1 MRNFVS
7 IAFILYT
14 GLAVAQQNSLQNLY
28 LFDMVYVN
36 PAFAGHNQHLATSAV
51 LRKQWV
57 GFNGA
62 PETFKLAIH
71 SPLKNDNLGL
81 GLQAGYE
88 RIGTRTVTSVAALFA
103 YRLKL
108 KGGARVHFGLRVG
121 VINNQFNWDKIDYR
135 DQQDVILNRG
145 SESHWLPAFD
155 FGTMITADNYF
166 FGIEV
171 ANLSQS
177 KLTNVQE
184 SEAHQYLHGGLVGG
198 WVIKVSDKVTLK
210 PNTLI
215 RYAENSPVQF
225 DLNLNALLAERFW
238 LGAGYRYNY
247 GLLAMLQFKVT
258 KNFDLGYAYD
268 FAMNPMKNT
277 HSGSHEVFLSYNFNV
292 FKRNLSSPRYF

>member
-1 MRNFVS
+1 MRKLAS
-7 IAFILYT
+7 IAFILSAA
-14 GLAVAQQNSLQNLY
+14 LAVAQQNPLQNLY
-28 LFDMVYVN
+28 LFDLVYVN
-36 PAFAGHNQHLATSAV
+36 PAFAGHDQQLAASAV

-62 PETFKLAIH
+62 PETFNLALH

-88 RIGTRTVTSVAALFA
+88 RIGPRTVTSVSALFA
-103 YRLKL
+103 YRVKFS
-108 KGGARVHFGLRVG
+108 GGSRVHFGLRAG
-121 VINNQFNWDKIDYR
+121 VINNQFNWDRIEYR
-135 DQQDVILNRG
+135 DQQDVIRNRG

-155 FGTMITADNYF
+155 FGVMVTSEHYF
-166 FGIEV
+166 AGIEI

-184 SEAHQYLHGGLVGG
+184 SEAHQYIHGKFVGG
-198 WVIKVSDKVTLK
+198 RVFKLSDKVTLK
-210 PNTLI
+210 PNTVI
-215 RYAENSPVQF
+215 RYAVNSPLQF

-247 GLLAMLQFKVT
+247 GVLAMLQFKVT

-268 FAMNPMKNT
+268 FALNPMKT
-277 HSGSHEVFLSYNFNV
+277 RHSGSHELFLSYKFNV